1 MDNDTPL
8 SFAERCHRYADQVI
22 AGDIVACNLIK
33 LACLRH
39 VKDLASQGEADFPY
53 VFNPLM
59 RDGQGVE
66 YHPAERICKL
76 IELLPHVKG
85 KWARDRQT
93 IVLEDWQI
101 FGLASVFGWINRDTG
116 LRRFK
121 TAYEEV
127 ARKNAKTT
135 KAAGVGLYMELADDE
150 PGAEIYSVANSASQA
165 RISWDIAKQ
174 MVEKS
179 PGMQKR
185 FGVTA
190 HAQAIAVLSTG
201 STFKYLSSDHKTLDG
216 LNTSGAIIDEIHS
229 HRTRET
235 YDVVETS
242 TGSREQP
249 LMYGITTA
257 GSNRAGVC
265 YELRSYLVKILKGL
279 AVDDSFFGVI
289 YTLDSDD
296 EWSDPQKWIKANPN
310 LGISVSIEDLQRKF
324 EKARTMPGA
333 ANNFKTKH
341 CNIWVNADQEWMN
354 MQAWDACGDEDLEIE
369 QFIGQDCYLALDLMS
384 RKDIAAL
391 IALFPWERDEKQHF
405 TFFCKFYLPEETI
418 YSTPND
424 QYQGWLNS
432 GILTGTPG
440 NTIDYSR
447 IEADISGIQSDFN
460 IIEMPHDPYM
470 ATQLAQNM
478 MAEGIEVVEMRPNPL
493 NFSEPMKELEVLV
506 LDKRLHHDGNPC
518 MAWMISNVVC
528 HIDVKD
534 NIYPRKAR
542 EENKI
547 DGPVGLIMALGRAIK
562 GEIETESVYETRG
575 IVRL

>member
-1 MDNDTPL
+1 MAEPDKL

-22 AGDIVACNLIK
+22 SGEIVACELIK

-39 VKDLASQGEADFPY
+39 VKDLASQGDADFPY

-59 RDGQGVE
+59 RDSSGVE
-66 YHPAERICKL
+66 YYPAERICKL

-93 IVLEDWQI
+93 ILLGDWQV

-135 KAAGVGLYMELADDE
+135 KAAGVGLYMEVADDE
-150 PGAEIYSVANSASQA
+150 AGAEVYSVANSADQA
-165 RISWDIAKQ
+165 RISWNIAKQ

-185 FGVTA
+185 FGITPHA
-190 HAQAIAVLSTG
+190 HAISVISTG

-216 LNTSGAIIDEIHS
+216 LSTSCAIVDEIHS

-265 YELRSYLVKILKGL
+265 YELRGYLIKILKGV
-279 AVDDSFFGVI
+279 AIDHTFFGVI
-289 YTLDSDD
+289 YTLDSDE
-296 EWSDPQKWIKANPN
+296 EWSNPECWIKANPN
-310 LGISVSIEDLQRKF
+310 LGVSVSVEDLQRKF

-341 CNIWVNADQEWMN
+341 CNIWVNADKEWMN
-354 MQAWDACGDEDLEIE
+354 MAAWDACGDPDNEIE
-369 QFIGQDCYLALDLMS
+369 QFVGQDCYLALDLMS

-391 IALFPWERDEKQHF
+391 TILFPWLDDDVQHF
-405 TFFCKFYLPEETI
+405 TFFNKFYLPEERI
-418 YSTPND
+418 YTTPND
-424 QYQGWLNS
+424 QYQGWLNT

-440 NTIDYSR
+440 NTIDYGK
-447 IEADISGIQSDFN
+447 IEEDILEVRDNHN
-460 IIEMPHDPYM
+460 ILEMPHDPYM
-470 ATQLAQNM
+470 AVQLAQNM
-478 MAEGIEVVEMRPNPL
+478 MAEDILVVEMRPSAL

-506 LDKRLHHDGNPC
+506 LDKRIHHDGNPC

-528 HIDVKD
+528 HVDIKE

-542 EENKI
+542 DENKI
-547 DGPVGLIMALGRAIK
+547 DGPVSLIMALGRAIK
-562 GEIETESVYETRG
+562 GEIEQESVYETRG